1 MPYIRT
7 VPPNEATGNLH
18 DLYDKERKTSGRVS
32 TGTQA
37 MSLRPDVLE
46 AWGNLLRAIRS
57 NMDERR
63 YELATVTA
71 ASRLRCSV

>member
-7 VPPNEATGNLH
+7 VPPNEATGNLR
-18 DLYDKERKTSGRVS
+18 DLYDKERKNSGRVS
-32 TGTQA
+32 TPTQA
-37 MSLRPDVLE
+37 MSLRPSVLE

-71 ASRLRCSV
+71 ASRLRCSM